1 MKLFTVSQMVAAE
14 KTADSQ
20 GNSYAQ
26 MMETAGR
33 SLAEAIMAR
42 WPVEN
47 ANVLVLVGPGN
58 NGGDGLVAGRYLAQA
73 GADVAFYLFKPRN
86 PAQDENLAKIQQM
99 GLFAVEA
106 SFDQRFRVLRTRLGI
121 TDVLI
126 DGLLGTGVTRPIEGD
141 LAKLMQ
147 QVSAGLEERRLALA
161 EENRPTLTNLTDF
174 SDKVTRWLQPA
185 VAGDKVPSSPS
196 VTLSPPHLVTPS
208 PPHPLTVAVDCPSG
222 LNCDTGELDP
232 LALPADLTVTFAGPK
247 RGHFIFPG
255 ATAVGEL
262 VVANIGITPEMVADV
277 PVEVA
282 TLTLARELLPA
293 RPKDGHKGTFGKLLI
308 AAGCEKYRGAP
319 LLAARGAFR
328 AGAGLV
334 TLAVPSV
341 LRLGI
346 SIALPE
352 ATYAEIEET
361 NEQQWL
367 GEDTGHS
374 QNEGRLT
381 AVSAQ
386 IIHQTA
392 NNYNALLVGPGLGD
406 ADDFITTLFPANG
419 SAPNLPTVIDADGL
433 NCLARLGN
441 WWQRLPANCVLTPH
455 PAEMARL
462 MDISLAELLEMDRIE
477 AAATQAQKWNQVVL
491 LKGAYT
497 VVAAPDGR
505 ATLLPFANPVLA
517 VGGSGDV
524 LSGVIAALLG
534 QGLAPYDAA
543 RLGGTLHGLVGEL
556 SGQDRG
562 LLAAELAEQIPK
574 AMATV
579 LG

>member
-33 SLAEAIMAR
+33 SLAEAIIAR
-42 WPVEN
+42 WPVPD
-47 ANVLVLVGPGN
+47 ASILVLVGPGN
-58 NGGDGLVAGRYLAQA
+58 NGGDGLVAGRYLAEA
-73 GADVAFYLFKPRN
+73 GADVAFYLFKPRD
-86 PAQDENLAKIQQM
+86 PEKDENYAKIQQM
-99 GLFAVEA
+99 GLFTVDAA
-106 SFDQRFRVLRTRLGI
+106 FDQRFRVLRTRLRV
-121 TDVLI
+121 TDILI
-126 DGLLGTGVTRPIEGD
+126 DALLGTGVTRPISGD

-147 QVSAGLEERRLALA
+147 QTAAGLAERSA
-161 EENRPTLTNLTDF
+161 ERAEAARSPLTNLTNFDDKATRWPG
-174 SDKVTRWLQPA
+174 DKVTTQEN
-185 VAGDKVPSSPS
+185 
-196 VTLSPPHLVTPS
+196 VTPS
-208 PPHPLTVAVDCPSG
+208 PLHPITVAVDCPSG

-232 LALPADLTVTFAGPK
+232 VALPADLTVTFAGPK
-247 RGHFIFPG
+247 RGHFVFPG

-262 VVANIGITPEMVADV
+262 VVADIGITAEMVADV

-282 TLTLARELLPA
+282 TLELARDLLPA

-334 TLAVPSV
+334 TLAVPSA

-352 ATYAEIEET
+352 ATYLDVSKWWFG
-361 NEQQWL
+361 EQPDPSIDSGQ
-367 GEDTGHS
+367 
-374 QNEGRLT
+374 LT
-381 AVSAQ
+381 AVTAHPIRQSASQ
-386 IIHQTA
+386 
-392 NNYNALLVGPGLGD
+392 YDALLVGPGLGD

-419 SAPNLPTVIDADGL
+419 DAPDVSTLIDADGL
-433 NCLARLGN
+433 NALARLDN
-441 WWQRLPANCVLTPH
+441 WWERLPNRCVLTPH

-462 MDISLAELLEMDRIE
+462 MGIPLAELLQQNRIE
-477 AAATQAQKWNQVVL
+477 TALAQAKQWHQVVL
-491 LKGAYT
+491 FKGAYT

-505 ATLLPFANPVLA
+505 ATLLPFANPVLS

-524 LSGVIAALLG
+524 LSGVIATLLG
-534 QGLAPYDAA
+534 QGLPPYDAA
-543 RLGGTLHGLVGEL
+543 RLGGTLHGLAGER
-556 SGQDRG
+556 SGQKAG
-562 LLAAELAEQIPK
+562 LLASEIADLLPEAISL
-574 AMATV
+574 
-579 LG
+579 L